1 MSTSR
6 SSDNFRDNSFSSYL
20 DGVEETFVLELRSSK
35 HDPAYL
41 GKHRTTEDRE
51 IDVFDAKKYFN
62 EGTNYTPIVDRNKGL
77 PDHRSKKDDPIIQ
90 VLPAKDWDQ
99 IATASVR
106 SESSWSSGSGML
118 HSVPRNQ
125 KPKKFKRKGFLANI
139 GCNCSCS
146 DKNSVEIGD
155 FDRDNCSTK
164 SGNIL
169 VKTSDPS
176 VKKSPSEHDTRAK
189 FLDSEMKEGHFSFP
203 VLNSKTGDDAARTQI
218 QAEQEDATKRKSLNV
233 FGSPILE
240 KGKNRLSL
248 DKKLSMLTWDA
259 VLVPG
264 VTEEIKIPPIC
275 SDLNNDGDSDASSD
289 LFEIESL
296 SKGNSFLSRQASDCL
311 SGCVTPRNCYA
322 PSEASIEWSVVT
334 ASAADFSIFSDFE
347 EQRSTTTITTTTT
360 TSTAATTPNP
370 QKPGLNPRNS
380 TLKELSKRRT
390 GILSG
395 CKSEKAVRVAGDA
408 HKSHEKELSN
418 TRNLLKSDTLAPS
431 KVPGFEPRKIQQSFE
446 HLLYT

>member
-1 MSTSR
+1 MSSQ
-6 SSDNFRDNSFSSYL
+6 SSDKFRDSSIFSYL

-35 HDPAYL
+35 RDPAYL
-41 GKHRTTEDRE
+41 GKNRTTEDRE

-77 PDHRSKKDDPIIQ
+77 PDHQSKNDEPIIQ

-99 IATASVR
+99 IATPSVR
-106 SESSWSSGSGML
+106 SDSSWNSGSGML

-169 VKTSDPS
+169 VKTSDLS

-203 VLNSKTGDDAARTQI
+203 VFNSKTGDHAARTQI
-218 QAEQEDATKRKSLNV
+218 QAEQEDATKPKSLDV

-259 VLVPG
+259 LVPG

-296 SKGNSFLSRQASDCL
+296 SKGNSRQASDGL
-311 SGCVTPRNCYA
+311 SGSVTPRNCYA

-347 EQRSTTTITTTTT
+347 ELRSTTTTTTT
-360 TSTAATTPNP
+360 TSTVSTTPNP

-380 TLKELSKRRT
+380 ALKELSKRRT

-395 CKSEKAVRVAGDA
+395 CKSEKAVRVDGDA
-408 HKSHEKELSN
+408 HKSHEKEISN
-418 TRNLLKSDTLAPS
+418 TRNLLKSDTLAQS
-431 KVPGFEPRKIQQSFE
+431 KVPGFEPRKRQQSLE